1 MELAVSLCCIVTTD
15 GGSGK
20 KERKRKRESKVT
32 QREQDRQPGVSIS
45 ACPFFLFLRW
55 SDVEREA
62 LFVPLNGGSILPL
75 ILSAPARA
83 VTAVC
88 SQLTLAS
95 SLALL
100 QYFIGNNSFDF
111 FFKSPDFILHPFHTL
126 GIYSGYLL

>member
-1 MELAVSLCCIVTTD
+1 MELAVSLCCTVTTD
-15 GGSGK
+15 GGSRK
-20 KERKRKRESKVT
+20 KERKRESKVS

-45 ACPFFLFLRW
+45 AWQFFLFLRW

-75 ILSAPARA
+75 ILSAPAQA

-95 SLALL
+95 SLASP

-111 FFKSPDFILHPFHTL
+111 LKSLDLILHPFCTL
-126 GIYSGYLL
+126 GICSGDVS